1 MVAMTAILGHNL
13 RSMQFTAVIWHDPT
27 GWYCSL
33 NPETGVASQ
42 GSTVEE
48 ALANLEEATTL
59 FLEECSDFEMPAEKP
74 AFVTSFTVPDL
85 D

>member
-1 MVAMTAILGHNL
+1 MTAGIRPNL
-13 RSMQFTAVIWHDPT
+13 THMQLTAVIWHDPT

-42 GSTVEE
+42 GATVEE
-48 ALANLEEATTL
+48 ALANLEEAATL
-59 FLEECSDFEMPAEKP
+59 FLEECSDFELPSDRPAI
-74 AFVTSFTVPDL
+74 VTSFTVPEL

>member
-1 MVAMTAILGHNL
+1 
-13 RSMQFTAVIWHDPT
+13 MQLTAVIWHDPT

-42 GSTVEE
+42 GNTVEE
-48 ALANLEEATTL
+48 ALANLEEATSL
-59 FLEECSDFEMPAEKP
+59 FLEECSDFEMPTDKP
-74 AFVTSFTVPDL
+74 VLVTSFTVPDV